1 MTIKVAVVGA
11 TGRMGKLALEV
22 IEGAQDLRLH
32 AALDSKSELAELEG
46 ADVVFDVTRLDV
58 SEAVVAHS
66 ISQGL
71 RIVVGTSGWSSQKVA
86 KIETALS
93 GNPEAGAIFI
103 PNFSIGSML
112 ATNFAAQAARFFNS
126 IEIIEAHHAGKIDSP
141 SGTAV
146 RTAELIADAR
156 KGLVQPLLPG
166 VGQQARGEIVAGV
179 PIHSL
184 RLQGVSAK
192 QDVVFGGESELLTV
206 SHETTSVK
214 AYAYGI
220 LISIRAA
227 AKHSGLIVGLDQV
240 VSLAEHDL
248 K

>member
-46 ADVVFDVTRLDV
+46 ADVVFDVTRLEV
-58 SEAVVAHS
+58 SESVVSYA

-71 RIVVGTSGWSSQKVA
+71 RIVVGTSGWSSH
-86 KIETALS
+86 KIAAIEKALS
-93 GNPEAGAIFI
+93 ENPEAGAIFI

-156 KGLVQPLLPG
+156 AGMVQPLLPG

-220 LISIRAA
+220 LLSIRVAA
-227 AKHSGLIVGLDQV
+227 RHPGLLVGLDRV
-240 VSLAEHDL
+240 VSLSEQEL